1 MSDIGGG
8 QPNKDDQVTSGVSTG
23 ENAVETVDATKCAD
37 FLVVANRLPTDLVT
51 NKDGS
56 QEWKR
61 SPGGLV
67 TALEPILKKNH
78 GAWIGWPGVPDVS
91 PEPFEQDG
99 KTVVPLALSADE
111 VQNYYEGF
119 SNDTLWPLYHNCIVP
134 PTYRED
140 WWRSYQKVNRRFAE
154 RAAEV
159 AAPNGI
165 VWVNDYQ
172 LQLVPQMLR
181 ELRPD
186 VRIGFFLHIPFPP
199 LELFDQLPWR
209 DEIIDGLLGADLV
222 GFHLPHDAVN
232 FQRLTF
238 VRRKHAI
245 TRGQINTPGHYG
257 EVAVP
262 IGDNEFRSVRV
273 GAFPISI
280 DSPRFNATARQQSVR
295 RRSRELRQTL
305 GNPEKMALGVDRS
318 DYTKG
323 IEIRL
328 EALHQLLQEGR
339 IDPEKF
345 VFVQL
350 ATPSR
355 ERVDAYRELRSRVEE
370 KVARIN
376 GEFGSVGRPV
386 ISYLHQSAGFEELL
400 ALYRSADVMLVTPL
414 KDGMNLVCKEY
425 VAATTNGNGALV
437 LSEFTGAAREL
448 RAAYLC
454 NPYDIEGVKDAIMS
468 ALTDSDEE
476 RRRRMRALRR
486 QVLTHDVNRWA
497 HSFLNALP
505 ENSTPKVNTQL
516 KD

>member
-1 MSDIGGG
+1 MTDTNE
-8 QPNKDDQVTSGVSTG
+8 QNET
-23 ENAVETVDATKCAD
+23 VESSQNTVDVADVKRVDATKCAD

-51 NKDGS
+51 NEDGS

-67 TALEPILKKNH
+67 TALEPILRKNH
-78 GAWIGWPGVPDVS
+78 GAWIGWPGVPDAA
-91 PEPFEQDG
+91 PEPFEQNG
-99 KTVVPLALSADE
+99 STVVPLALSTDE
-111 VQNYYEGF
+111 VQKYYEGF

-140 WWRSYQKVNRRFAE
+140 WWQSYQKVNRRFAE

-159 AAPNGI
+159 AAPNGM

-186 VRIGFFLHIPFPP
+186 VRIGFFLPFPP

-209 DEIIDGLLGADLV
+209 DDIIDGLLGADLV

-262 IGDNEFRSVRV
+262 DGEGGLRSVRV

-280 DSPRFNATARQQSVR
+280 DSPSFNSAARQQTIR
-295 RRSRELRQTL
+295 RRGLELRRSL
-305 GNPEKMALGVDRS
+305 GNPEKLALGIDRL

-323 IEIRL
+323 IEVRL
-328 EALHQLLQEGR
+328 EAIHQLLKEGR
-339 IDPEKF
+339 IDPDKF
-345 VFVQL
+345 VFVQM

-376 GEFGSVGRPV
+376 GEFGAVGKPV
-386 ISYLHQSAGFEELL
+386 VSYLHQSAGFEELL

-437 LSEFTGAAREL
+437 LSEFAGAAREL
-448 RAAYLC
+448 RSAYLC

-468 ALTDSDEE
+468 ALTDPDED

-497 HSFLNALP
+497 RSFLDALP

-516 KD
+516 KE

>member
-1 MSDIGGG
+1 M
-8 QPNKDDQVTSGVSTG
+8 
-23 ENAVETVDATKCAD
+23 
-37 FLVVANRLPTDLVT
+37 
-51 NKDGS
+51 
-56 QEWKR
+56 
-61 SPGGLV
+61 
-67 TALEPILKKNH
+67 
-78 GAWIGWPGVPDVS
+78 
-91 PEPFEQDG
+91 
-99 KTVVPLALSADE
+99 
-111 VQNYYEGF
+111 
-119 SNDTLWPLYHNCIVP
+119 
-134 PTYRED
+134 
-140 WWRSYQKVNRRFAE
+140 
-154 RAAEV
+154 
-159 AAPNGI
+159 
-165 VWVNDYQ
+165 
-172 LQLVPQMLR
+172 
-181 ELRPD
+181 
-186 VRIGFFLHIPFPP
+186 
-199 LELFDQLPWR
+199 
-209 DEIIDGLLGADLV
+209 
-222 GFHLPHDAVN
+222 
-232 FQRLTF
+232 
-238 VRRKHAI
+238 
-245 TRGQINTPGHYG
+245 
-257 EVAVP
+257 
-262 IGDNEFRSVRV
+262 
-273 GAFPISI
+273 
-280 DSPRFNATARQQSVR
+280 
-295 RRSRELRQTL
+295 RQTL
-305 GNPEKMALGVDRS
+305 GNPEKMALGVDRL

>member
-1 MSDIGGG
+1 MTDTNE
-8 QPNKDDQVTSGVSTG
+8 QNET
-23 ENAVETVDATKCAD
+23 VESSLNTVDVADVKHVDATKCAD

-51 NKDGS
+51 NEDGS

-67 TALEPILKKNH
+67 TALEPILRKNH
-78 GAWIGWPGVPDVS
+78 GAWIGWPGVPDAA
-91 PEPFEQDG
+91 PEPFEQNG
-99 KTVVPLALSADE
+99 STVVPLALSTDE

-140 WWRSYQKVNRRFAE
+140 WWQSYQKVNRRFAE

-159 AAPNGI
+159 AAPNGM

-209 DEIIDGLLGADLV
+209 DDIIDGLLGADLV
-222 GFHLPHDAVN
+222 GFHLPPDAVN

-262 IGDNEFRSVRV
+262 DGEGGLRSVRV

-280 DSPRFNATARQQSVR
+280 DSPSFNSAARQQTIR
-295 RRSRELRQTL
+295 RRGLELRRSL
-305 GNPEKMALGVDRS
+305 GNPEKLALGIDRL

-323 IEIRL
+323 IEVRL
-328 EALHQLLQEGR
+328 EAIHQLLKEGR
-339 IDPEKF
+339 IDPDKF
-345 VFVQL
+345 VFVQM

-376 GEFGSVGRPV
+376 GEFGAVGKPV
-386 ISYLHQSAGFEELL
+386 VSYLHQSAGFEELL

-437 LSEFTGAAREL
+437 LSEFAGAAREL
-448 RAAYLC
+448 RSAYLC

-468 ALTDSDEE
+468 ALTDPDED

-497 HSFLNALP
+497 RSFLDALP

-516 KD
+516 KE